1 MPSRMAERDS
11 SDMEC
16 DEEAT
21 FGESRSV
28 VAGFEAVMTP
38 GAADVSLETMTVDD
52 AAFLHSVG
60 SGEPNEERRVPQHG
74 RGATDCTECGSTRPA
89 TRRSGELLAQT
100 ASLPLLPM
108 TTMRGWGE
116 PLAGW

>member
-28 VAGFEAVMTP
+28 VAGFQAVMSP

-52 AAFLHSVG
+52 AAFCTVWGVESRMKNAGCLSTVG
-60 SGEPNEERRVPQHG
+60 G
-74 RGATDCTECGSTRPA
+74 RPIV
-89 TRRSGELLAQT
+89 RSAARLAQR
-100 ASLPLLPM
+100 LDD
-108 TTMRGWGE
+108 RGSCWRKQH
-116 PLAGW
+116 PCHCCP

>member
-28 VAGFEAVMTP
+28 VAGFQAVMSP

-52 AAFLHSVG
+52 AAF
-60 SGEPNEERRVPQHG
+60 
-74 RGATDCTECGSTRPA
+74 CTV
-89 TRRSGELLAQT
+89 
-100 ASLPLLPM
+100 
-108 TTMRGWGE
+108 
-116 PLAGW
+116 